1 MHEHWTIEWMVY
13 AFDQCTI
20 YIYVQIFRFSRDLY
34 CMRIFS
40 GIILYFCSFYF
51 ACIHSIRHLCVC
63 ANKSLRNSIPK
74 KNHRNTQGKT
84 KGKYFTHLCFCERV
98 SFSFWVQTSLISL
111 FVPLKK
117 WQFLKVCASFRMKN
131 FSFRFG
137 AMIWNMFFFCITLIH
152 CRKGI
157 QSLWPF
163 RTMSTT
169 ERIPILILYVH
180 WYSLTFCYISWI
192 YLNKMSSYKK
202 NTQRHPTT
210 TKTIIMC
217 TNT

>member
-137 AMIWNMFFFCITLIH
+137 AMIWNMFFFLYHLNTLQKRDPKSMAFSNDELDRKNPYTDSICTLI
-152 CRKGI
+152 
-157 QSLWPF
+157 QSY
-163 RTMSTT
+163 
-169 ERIPILILYVH
+169 ILLY
-180 WYSLTFCYISWI
+180 FMNIFE
-192 YLNKMSSYKK
+192 
-202 NTQRHPTT
+202 
-210 TKTIIMC
+210 
-217 TNT
+217 